1 MAVTK
6 NVVKL
11 DIKDVNLQ
19 KMKEYP
25 EKLEPEMIKMIE
37 AIENENCRRLQ
48 EYQER
53 YLC

>member
-19 KMKEYP
+19 KMKEFP
-25 EKLEPEMIKMIE
+25 ETFEPEMIKLIE
-37 AIENENCRRLQ
+37 SIKNEHLNKL
-48 EYQER
+48 
-53 YLC
+53 LT